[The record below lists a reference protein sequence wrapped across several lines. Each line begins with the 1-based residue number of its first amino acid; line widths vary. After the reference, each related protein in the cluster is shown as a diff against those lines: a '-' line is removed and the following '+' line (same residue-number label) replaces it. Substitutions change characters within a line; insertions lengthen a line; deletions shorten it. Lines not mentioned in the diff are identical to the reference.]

1 MQIEQNFRTDFFYD
15 PAPHIVVLDPPF
27 TGPPI
32 HCRKLMKM
40 CQIRQKLAFDFPCQ
54 GALVWVFAR

>member
-32 HCRKLMKM
+32 HCRKLMKTDEN
-40 CQIRQKLAFDFPCQ
+40 DFPCQ